1 MIRLTWP
8 GPVTSAGRFGAGGL
22 GRESKVSR
30 QCLRGRDED
39 TVPYLDRG
47 RLGGARTP
55 IVASLA
61 PTPGSQLRVENP
73 ATGALIAEIPAAS
86 AAEVSEAVSRARR
99 AQAEW
104 GRLPFSARAAALRR
118 LSGRILRD
126 ADLAETVI
134 AENGKPRYEVE
145 AIEIFYT
152 CELTRF
158 FTSRRGRRALADD
171 VRRPFIFA
179 NKRARVV
186 HHPHG
191 VVGVIG
197 PWNWPLLNNYADC
210 VAPLLAGNAVILKP
224 SQVTPLTSLRV
235 ATLWREEGLP
245 EGVFQVLAGRTEV
258 GEALIEAADM
268 IFFTGSQPVGRKIAA
283 RCGER
288 LIPCVVELGG
298 KSPFIVLEDAD
309 LAAAARAAVWG
320 AFANSGQVC
329 IRPERVLVAEPV
341 AEAFTQ
347 LCLRE
352 TARLRQGSELGR
364 ADGGAVDVGAMTSGP
379 QLERMEEQMRAAL
392 AAGARILT
400 GGRRRIDLPG
410 HFFEPTL
417 LVDVT
422 PTMAI
427 AREETFGP
435 LLPIVRVRDAEA
447 AVRIANET
455 GNGLSGSVW
464 SGDFQL
470 AASLARRLEVG
481 SVCINDV
488 LVNYFCVEAPLGG
501 VKGSGLG
508 VRHGIEGL
516 KQFCRVETIVEDAPL
531 LGLLSSWIVR
541 QLGFPYKGPVLK
553 VLRWLMRRLY

>member
-1 MIRLTWP
+1 ML
-8 GPVTSAGRFGAGGL
+8 
-22 GRESKVSR
+22 
-30 QCLRGRDED
+30 
-39 TVPYLDRG
+39 
-47 RLGGARTP
+47 
-55 IVASLA
+55 AS
-61 PTPGSQLRVENP
+61 
-73 ATGALIAEIPAAS
+73 
-86 AAEVSEAVSRARR
+86 

-104 GRLPFSARAAALRR
+104 ARLTVSARGAALRR
-118 LSGRILRD
+118 MAGRILRD
-126 ADLAETVI
+126 AELADTLI

-158 FTSRRGRRALADD
+158 LTGRRGRRALADD
-171 VRRPFIFA
+171 VRRPFIFS

-186 HHPHG
+186 YHPHG

-235 ATLWREEGLP
+235 AALWREEGLP
-245 EGVFQVLAGRTEV
+245 EGVFQVLAGRSEV

-268 IFFTGSQPVGRKIAA
+268 IFFTGSQPVGRKVAR

-288 LIPCVVELGG
+288 LIPCVLELGG
-298 KSPFIVLEDAD
+298 KSPFVVLKDAD
-309 LAAAARAAVWG
+309 LAGAARAAVWG

-329 IRPERVLVAEPV
+329 IRPERVLVEEPV

-347 LCLRE
+347 LCVE
-352 TARLRQGSELGR
+352 QIARLRQGSDLSHP
-364 ADGGAVDVGAMTSGP
+364 DGASVDVGAMTFAP
-379 QLERMEEQMRAAL
+379 QLERIEEQIRTAL
-392 AAGARILT
+392 AGGARVLT
-400 GGRRRIDLPG
+400 GGRRRADLPG
-410 HFFEPTL
+410 RFFEPTL

-422 PTMAI
+422 PAMAV

-435 LLPIVRVRDAEA
+435 LLPIVRVPDAEA
-447 AVRIANET
+447 AVRIVNET

-464 SGDFQL
+464 SRDLAL
-470 AASLARRLEVG
+470 AASVARRLEVG

-508 VRHGIEGL
+508 VRHGVEGL
-516 KQFCRVETIVEDAPL
+516 KQFCRIETIVEDAPI
-531 LGLLSSWIVR
+531 LGLLLVLDHAPAGLSVQSAGAPRAPVGHAQALLTPAR
-541 QLGFPYKGPVLK
+541 QLRAAEANVAGIKTSRTGFSQERERGAQRAGKIQIILSSAASLLLWKFLSEPDWARTYRVRSAEAK
-553 VLRWLMRRLY
+553 RLPG